1 MTGDSGDNE
10 GQMECGFRA
19 LFRDGTYRFP
29 CTLKAEGS
37 QVFVDFPALPV
48 LPQQPPENPH
58 PPQPHDLRRHTSL
71 GRTLAFTVT
80 GVTTETLGCEGIA
93 RAGAGVDDSRLDD
106 AGRVG
111 LYDGIGQRGR
121 GWARSA
127 LSRSNAPHVHVPIL
141 EKLPHTTARVGLT
154 NLSRLLGVKPNC
166 DSEGDDAEGKSE
178 GAAGEGS

>member
-1 MTGDSGDNE
+1 MTDDSGDNE

-121 GWARSA
+121 GWLGQLCPVQTLPTYMCPSLRSF
-127 LSRSNAPHVHVPIL
+127 
-141 EKLPHTTARVGLT
+141 LT
-154 NLSRLLGVKPNC
+154 PLREL
-166 DSEGDDAEGKSE
+166 A
-178 GAAGEGS
+178 